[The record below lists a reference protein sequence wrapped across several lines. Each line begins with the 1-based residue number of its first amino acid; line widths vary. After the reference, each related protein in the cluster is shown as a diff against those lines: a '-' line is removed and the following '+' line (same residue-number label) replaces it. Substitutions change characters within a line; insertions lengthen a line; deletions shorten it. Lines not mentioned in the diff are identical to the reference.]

1 MQHYAIQFV
10 SDLRQVSGL
19 FSPGPRVSSI
29 NKTDHYDIAEIL
41 LKVTFNTI
49 NLNLQHAEYN
59 LPFDR
64 YGDDILFVL
73 NMMSCI
79 SIVLSD
85 WNSPRIHAHIA
96 LLGLIILTPSLCSYF
111 LVCLR
116 VVVSNTFCVV
126 FYVLFVFVLC
136 LMYPMLSLS
145 LGCPFFLRFSLTFN
159 A

>member
-1 MQHYAIQFV
+1 
-10 SDLRQVSGL
+10 
-19 FSPGPRVSSI
+19 
-29 NKTDHYDIAEIL
+29 
-41 LKVTFNTI
+41 
-49 NLNLQHAEYN
+49 
-59 LPFDR
+59 
-64 YGDDILFVL
+64 VL

>member
-19 FSPGPRVSSI
+19 FSPDPRVSSI
-29 NKTDHYDIAEIL
+29 NKTDHHDIAEIL

-85 WNSPRIHAHIA
+85 
-96 LLGLIILTPSLCSYF
+96 
-111 LVCLR
+111 
-116 VVVSNTFCVV
+116 
-126 FYVLFVFVLC
+126 
-136 LMYPMLSLS
+136 
-145 LGCPFFLRFSLTFN
+145 
-159 A
+159 